1 MNRLLTYIIMIAM
14 VLDVGEAL
22 EADPHP
28 SGIAQGKTTLV
39 NLSLTLSQGRPGRRR
54 LGRMA
59 APA

>member
-1 MNRLLTYIIMIAM
+1 MIAM

-28 SGIAQGKTTLV
+28 PGIAQGKTTLV

-54 LGRMA
+54 LGRVA